1 MSGYIRNDT
10 SNEIADGNVINAAPL
25 DGEFNAIQAAFNVSS
40 GHTHNGSTDGD
51 GGPISKLGPSQ
62 QLTQTT
68 TALTPSGDNTIDLG
82 TSSAQFKDLHLNGIA
97 NIDRLVIAASDGS
110 ADGVGSHL
118 QPMTNA
124 SFDLGS
130 TTYLWNNAYLV
141 NLNVRK
147 NDAPVITLTNT
158 STDMLA
164 ADSVGSIVFE
174 TLDTQQS
181 GVDVAKIDAVIVD
194 TLDDTGGDDVKLVF
208 QTGNAEALTTALTLQ
223 DDDVIAPDDVFLRS
237 DAAVLNF
244 GADDDV
250 NLTHVADTG
259 LLLNAA
265 MEFQFRDSGLT
276 IGSTT
281 DGQLDIQAD
290 TKAKITA
297 PTTEL
302 SEDLS
307 ITHDGTV
314 IALGVDGDVT
324 LTHVA
329 DTALRINDAIEL
341 QFRDSALSIGSSADG
356 QLDIDADSAIE
367 MTSTAIKAVGRLENA
382 DLQPTSGTGTNAAG
396 TNLVISGGQG
406 TGSGTGGNIL
416 LKVSKAGSSGS
427 SANAF
432 ATAVTIDEDKKA
444 TFEGAIAV
452 NGNVVLGDAA
462 TDTVTITAD
471 VASNIIP
478 SADNTHDLGASG
490 SEWKDLYI
498 NGVAYVDSIAMPTT
512 TVTDILDEDNMS
524 SDSAT
529 ALATQ
534 QSIKA
539 YVDTEVAAVGGSFG
553 ANIVFEGATA
563 NDFETTVAVT
573 DPTADRTITLP
584 DETGNVIIDA
594 KAQEFTKTQNFN
606 ATTLTD
612 ASTIAWDASSNQVTS
627 VELTSSVGNRCALGA
642 PTNLIDG
649 GVYVLM
655 VKQDSTGSRTIGPWN
670 AVFKW
675 AAGRTPTLTTAGSA
689 KDIFTFLSDGTNL
702 YEIGRSLNAS

>member
-1 MSGYIRNDT
+1 MAGYTRNDT
-10 SNEIADGNVINAAPL
+10 AGNIADGNVISAAPL
-25 DGEFNAIQAAFNVSS
+25 DGEFNAIETAFNVSS
-40 GHTHNGSTDGD
+40 GHTHDGSTSGD
-51 GGPISKLGPSQ
+51 GGPVSKLGPSQ

-68 TALTPSGDNTIDLG
+68 TALTPSGSIDLG
-82 TSSAQFKDLHLNGIA
+82 TSSAEFKDLYLDGIA
-97 NIDRLVIAASDGS
+97 YIDRLTVAASNGS
-110 ADGVGSHL
+110 TDGVGSHL

-181 GVDVAKIDAVIVD
+181 GVDVAKIDAVVVD
-194 TLDDTGGDDVKLVF
+194 SLDDTGGDDVKLVF

-223 DDDVIAPDDVFLRS
+223 DDSVIAPHDVFLRS

-265 MEFQFRDSGLT
+265 ME
-276 IGSTT
+276 
-281 DGQLDIQAD
+281 
-290 TKAKITA
+290 
-297 PTTEL
+297 
-302 SEDLS
+302 
-307 ITHDGTV
+307 
-314 IALGVDGDVT
+314 
-324 LTHVA
+324 
-329 DTALRINDAIEL
+329 L
-341 QFRDSALSIGSSADG
+341 QFRDSALTIGSTGDG
-356 QLDIDADSAIE
+356 QLDIDADTE
-367 MTSTAIKAVGRLENA
+367 LELVA
-382 DLQPTSGTGTNAAG
+382 PTVDIDA
-396 TNLVISGGQG
+396 
-406 TGSGTGGNIL
+406 
-416 LKVSKAGSSGS
+416 
-427 SANAF
+427 
-432 ATAVTIDEDKKA
+432 ATAVTIDTA
-444 TFEGAIAV
+444 TLTITGAANVTGDLDVDNININGNTIISTDTDGNIALTPNGAGEVDISKVDIDSGAIDGTTIGA
-452 NGNVVLGDAA
+452 NSAAAGTFTNLTATGNTVLGDAA
-462 TDTVTITAD
+462 TDTVTLTAD

-490 SEWKDLYI
+490 AEWKDLYI
-498 NGVAYVDSIAMPTT
+498 DGVAYVDSIAMPTT

-524 SDSAT
+524 SNSAT

-563 NDFETTVAVT
+563 NDFETTFAVT

-612 ASTIAWDASSNQVTS
+612 ASTIAWDTSSNQVTS
-627 VELTSSVGNRCALGA
+627 VELTSGVGNSRAFGA
-642 PTNLIDG
+642 PTNQVDG

-655 VKQDSTGSRTIGPWN
+655 VKQDSSGSRTINWN
-670 AVFKW
+670 TVFKW
-675 AAGRTPTLTTAGSA
+675 ANGSTPTLTTTASA